1 MSFGSLMQK
10 VNLHLFAVCLTLFLF
25 SYQANLMF
33 WELFN
38 LPFGMSDVD
47 AYSVWLGQL
56 VSYRLEYYPPP
67 LSHVLFVY
75 ISIYLGGLKSLLWF
89 TPLLLCFVMPF
100 SLYYFYRSLGL
111 DDSDSF
117 WSIMLFIFGTFSLLY
132 FSFTAVYC
140 QILAFMF
147 FILSLIA
154 YTKRSW
160 ISFIVLM
167 ILTIVSH
174 YMTLLVYGILFL
186 FEILRAKEYRVAIA
200 YAIIS
205 FMCIIYYGLLSFT
218 TIFSSYTLPEPSL
231 YIMLFVFSCP
241 FFIPILFFTK
251 LNMRF
256 NIFFILLL
264 IITPFTQGGRGLP
277 FMHMFLAPYVLS
289 GYKNVRKLLPPIKII
304 DYVFAIMVL
313 LWFGYFFSYMA
324 HNMTLEFVFRGL
336 DALKLRELGFYI
348 PLLNN

>member
-1 MSFGSLMQK
+1 
-10 VNLHLFAVCLTLFLF
+10 
-25 SYQANLMF
+25 MF
-33 WELFN
+33 YDTFK

-67 LSHVLFVY
+67 LSHALFVY
-75 ISIYLGGLKSLLWF
+75 IVIYLGGLKSLLWF
-89 TPLLLCFVMPF
+89 IPLLLCIVIPF
-100 SLYYFYRSLGL
+100 SLYIFYRSLEL
-111 DDSDSF
+111 DVSDSF
-117 WSIMLFIFGTFSLLY
+117 WSVMVFIFGTFSLIY

-140 QILAFMF
+140 QILAFML
-147 FILSLIA
+147 FILSLRA
-154 YTKRSW
+154 YTKKSW
-160 ISFIVLM
+160 ICFIILM
-167 ILTIVSH
+167 IMGIISH
-174 YMTLLVYGILFL
+174 YMVSLAYGILFL
-186 FEILRAKEYRVAIA
+186 SEILRAKKYVFVVA
-200 YAIIS
+200 YIIILLV
-205 FMCIIYYGLLSFT
+205 CIIYFRLLGFI

-251 LNMRF
+251 LRTKF

-277 FMHMFLAPYVLS
+277 FMHIFLAPYAFS
-289 GYKNVRKLLPPIKII
+289 GYMNVRKILPPIKII

-324 HNMTLEFVFRGL
+324 HNMALEFVFRGL
-336 DALKLRELGFYI
+336 DAEKLTVLGFYI
-348 PLLNN
+348 SLSH